1 MQAGASAQF
10 SGVPLNLVAYWV
22 EIQRLAAI
30 KSLGESANESMVIA
44 SVKANFEKNFRMDYL
59 VTGSWS
65 LKASQ
70 EAALLFEPLGKQY
83 VNIAIDSRKASSD
96 GKKFGFI
103 PTDGWTLSQPSN
115 GKPSFVYYCDNETVD
130 GVEFPGFPTQLQ
142 ALADDK
148 SVQAYSLGECII
160 VADMSSNIL
169 SRPVDVSK
177 YGVLFFGAQK
187 NISSAGLTVA
197 YVQILS
203 PTPSPLTNSQHHP
216 QRHPH
221 YHPSTIISPRPR
233 NLVPTNSNLLAR
245 SLQSKQSLQHP
256 RTSPRIHSLS
266 GNPGSPRQ
274 TP

>member
-30 KSLGESANESMVIA
+30 KSLGESANESAVIA
-44 SVKANFEKNFRMDYL
+44 NVKANFEKNFRMDYL

-70 EAALLFEPLGKQY
+70 EAASLFEPLGKQY
-83 VNIAIDSRKASSD
+83 VNVAFDARKASPD

-103 PTDGWTLSQPSN
+103 PTDGWTFSRPSN

-130 GVEFPGFPTQLQ
+130 GVEFPGFPAQLQ

-148 SVQAYSLGECII
+148 SLEANLSGDSII

-177 YGVLFFGAQK
+177 FGVLFFGAQK

-197 YVQILS
+197 
-203 PTPSPLTNSQHHP
+203 
-216 QRHPH
+216 
-221 YHPSTIISPRPR
+221 
-233 NLVPTNSNLLAR
+233 
-245 SLQSKQSLQHP
+245 
-256 RTSPRIHSLS
+256 
-266 GNPGSPRQ
+266 
-274 TP
+274 